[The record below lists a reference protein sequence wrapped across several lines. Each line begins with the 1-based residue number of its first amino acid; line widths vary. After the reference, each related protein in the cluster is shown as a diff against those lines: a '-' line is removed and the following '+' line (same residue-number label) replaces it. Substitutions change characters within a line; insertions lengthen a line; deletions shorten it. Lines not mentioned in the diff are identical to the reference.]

1 MKMREREERVRR
13 EVEKRKKKV
22 EKDKEKGKK
31 EKKNEVLYKFRP
43 KINQKLY
50 NCQSKFIFFAQ
61 KILVII

>member
-1 MKMREREERVRR
+1 MREREERVRR

-43 KINQKLY
+43 KINYKLY
-50 NCQSKFIFFAQ
+50 NCLSEYIFFAP